1 MTAKEYIENEDFT
14 GAYERYNKA
23 TKRWKAHWFDTC
35 YEIAASV
42 KEFTKAFIFDTV
54 HKVIMQVGEIVQKVK
69 AGRPVKKD
77 GTSHVYLIRMFD
89 KDDKEVYT
97 KVGKAN
103 NVAVRMKQLEKYI
116 YKNRATKEQVPIGRV
131 EVVDTWDFPN
141 SKAAESFETKI
152 QSILMGLYELIPND
166 RFAPIADM
174 NGVVSM
180 MNTQYSL
187 FNAA

>member
-1 MTAKEYIENEDFT
+1 MTAKEYIENEDFE
-14 GAYERYNKA
+14 GAYERYQKA
-23 TKRWKAHWFDTC
+23 NKRWLAHWFDVC
-35 YEIAASV
+35 YEIANEVAEIA
-42 KEFTKAFIFDTV
+42 KNFIFDPV
-54 HKVIMQVGEIVQKVK
+54 NKVIKKIGEFVQKAK
-69 AGRPVKKD
+69 GRPNKKD
-77 GTSHVYLIRMFD
+77 ETSHVYLIRMFD

-116 YKNRATKEQVPIGRV
+116 YKNRAAKIPVPIGRV

-166 RFAPIADM
+166 RFAPIEDM

>member
-1 MTAKEYIENEDFT
+1 MTAKEYIENEDFE
-14 GAYERYNKA
+14 GAYERYQKA
-23 TKRWKAHWFDTC
+23 NKRWLAHWFDVC
-35 YEIAASV
+35 YEIANEVAEIA
-42 KEFTKAFIFDTV
+42 KNFIFDPV
-54 HKVIMQVGEIVQKVK
+54 NKVIKKIGEFVQKAK
-69 AGRPVKKD
+69 GRPNKKD

-89 KDDKEVYT
+89 KNDKEVYT

-103 NVAVRMKQLEKYI
+103 NVLLRMKQLEKYI
-116 YKNRATKEQVPIGRV
+116 YKNRTTKEPVPIGRV

-166 RFAPIADM
+166 RFAPIEDM
-174 NGVVSM
+174 GGVVNM